1 MDNETLF
8 YIFGIG
14 LAISS
19 VVVTFLGL
27 KVKGFPGKAFPL
39 VVIWFVVFVIG
50 SATFSVR
57 HANDE
62 HAAHAAADERAGEVY
77 EAEGHDVEAED
88 SGSEGKAKGSGDEGG
103 ASAQG
108 GETLQLAAD
117 PAALAYD
124 TAELSA
130 SAGEITIDFSNPS
143 AIEHDVAI
151 EQDGEEIAATDV
163 ITESEATL
171 TADLEAG
178 SYTFLCTVPGHAEAG
193 MEGTLT
199 VR

>member
-14 LAISS
+14 LAVSS
-19 VVVTFLGL
+19 VVVSFLGL

-50 SATFSVR
+50 AATFSVR

-62 HAAHAAADERAGEVY
+62 HEAKAAEDEKAGKVY
-77 EAEGHDVEAED
+77 EEEGRDVEAED
-88 SGSEGKAKGSGDEGG
+88 SESEGKEGGDEK
-103 ASAQG
+103 ASDDTAKG

-117 PAALAYD
+117 PAALAFD
-124 TAELSA
+124 ASDLSA
-130 SAGEITIDFSNPS
+130 NAGEVTIDFSNPS
-143 AIEHDVAI
+143 PIEHDVAI
-151 EQDGEEIAATDV
+151 ERDGEEIAATDV
-163 ITESEATL
+163 ITESEATV
-171 TADLEAG
+171 TADLDAG
-178 SYTFLCTVPGHAEAG
+178 TYTFLCTVPGHAEAG
-193 MEGTLT
+193 MQGTLT